1 MKKRIIVA
9 LFIFVG
15 IIGTLLALS
24 NKKDDIQIKKAD
36 TQDVVKFLSKPKN
49 DMDLPVTGTIEN
61 EYQVDDVDES
71 DFIKYDQQRTY
82 VVDYQKLYVIDN
94 ENETVVSEI
103 AFDDFMPTELLLTD
117 SQIILLGIKNIQL
130 DVEIIPGRT
139 FPYRN
144 SECVI
149 YVLNKDDY
157 SIARYLS
164 FDGSYYISSAI
175 VENDFYFILSNHQ
188 IFNPETKKFICPQ
201 YFDSLYFKQ
210 TLSEDELYLS
220 EAGDNVYAIRLL
232 AKLSLNEKKPLELK
246 GFLGVEGIVKIDD
259 GKMIMVSALYDQIS
273 KIAIHVLSLKH
284 FQYDGYLILNGYLYN
299 AYAID
304 IYQNYLRV
312 ATTYYQNNQPI
323 NFLYNISLSDFKIK
337 ARKEIAPSETVY
349 AIRFYQNY
357 CYISTFLYVDPLL
370 LYDFSNP
377 TQIQMIKEVELEF
390 VCEYLQ
396 VKDNS
401 IFALGRKVD
410 DNMASQGLVLALFHQ
425 SDLSLQDIYE
435 INEPYADT
443 EVKYNEKAM
452 SIFQDK
458 IIFPMYKESG
468 QSLQIFSIRN
478 TIEPIREIPVIEDYI
493 LRSIVLDSK
502 ILCVGSTK
510 LYSYDTQNFDLMKTT
525 TYKRIEK

>member
-9 LFIFVG
+9 LFVFVG

-130 DVEIIPGRT
+130 DVEVIPGRT

-175 VENDFYFILSNHQ
+175 VENDF
-188 IFNPETKKFICPQ
+188 
-201 YFDSLYFKQ
+201 
-210 TLSEDELYLS
+210 
-220 EAGDNVYAIRLL
+220 
-232 AKLSLNEKKPLELK
+232 
-246 GFLGVEGIVKIDD
+246 
-259 GKMIMVSALYDQIS
+259 
-273 KIAIHVLSLKH
+273 
-284 FQYDGYLILNGYLYN
+284 
-299 AYAID
+299 
-304 IYQNYLRV
+304 
-312 ATTYYQNNQPI
+312 
-323 NFLYNISLSDFKIK
+323 
-337 ARKEIAPSETVY
+337 
-349 AIRFYQNY
+349 
-357 CYISTFLYVDPLL
+357 
-370 LYDFSNP
+370 
-377 TQIQMIKEVELEF
+377 
-390 VCEYLQ
+390 
-396 VKDNS
+396 
-401 IFALGRKVD
+401 
-410 DNMASQGLVLALFHQ
+410 
-425 SDLSLQDIYE
+425 
-435 INEPYADT
+435 
-443 EVKYNEKAM
+443 
-452 SIFQDK
+452 
-458 IIFPMYKESG
+458 
-468 QSLQIFSIRN
+468 
-478 TIEPIREIPVIEDYI
+478 
-493 LRSIVLDSK
+493 
-502 ILCVGSTK
+502 
-510 LYSYDTQNFDLMKTT
+510 
-525 TYKRIEK
+525 